1 MAVLE
6 LEPTSARLK
15 PLLLYV
21 HCYRLSHVVDDMET
35 KALKNLRMGPLVS
48 LLGLSVIP
56 PVP

>member
-1 MAVLE
+1 MLE